1 MVHELH
7 HQKTF
12 FRQMRL
18 LPITEE
24 AQREE
29 KVSMNRKSNKD
40 SENYEIRDHKG
51 EGEIIDLVDVAE
63 EYLETLET
71 SLNLSDI
78 EGDDLDDTL
87 DEELLRID
95 ARDSN
100 AHRNREDDKRPVFEE
115 ALVEL
120 FESGESAAAELLEEE
135 SQKEKPLVDPVD
147 PANDLPGAKA
157 AHSDQKLQTSIEN
170 DQVDRLPET
179 KKEFSKNLFLDLEL
193 VKEKPDREV
202 DTNQE
207 ALLDEEPGVK
217 SDKTDWLD
225 SGIYYPESVQAIDR
239 RIGEYEKKIQTLADE
254 KKKIQKTYEQL
265 RSILYLE
272 GEELKKAVAIILAK
286 YWSLKLSFM
295 NKEKRAGFSENILI
309 KHDNRVIM
317 AKVKGTHSV
326 YPFHK
331 YITQVW
337 QDLYFSGLGTRAEG
351 ALIVNHDIGSDP
363 ESRRLPYA
371 DEEAEQ
377 LGDLIFVDTRVLHT
391 LTTAII
397 DGTLSAEEAAKILFK
412 KGRVEFKGSSSG
424 QRTSD
429 KHA

>member
-1 MVHELH
+1 M
-7 HQKTF
+7 
-12 FRQMRL
+12 
-18 LPITEE
+18 
-24 AQREE
+24 E
-29 KVSMNRKSNKD
+29 KVSMKRRSDKNS
-40 SENYEIRDHKG
+40 G
-51 EGEIIDLVDVAE
+51 EYKTREDKLSDEIIDLVDAAH
-63 EYLETLET
+63 EYLETIET
-71 SLNLSDI
+71 DLNFSENED
-78 EGDDLDDTL
+78 DDLDDTL
-87 DEELLRID
+87 DEELLGID
-95 ARDSN
+95 ARDGKW
-100 AHRNREDDKRPVFEE
+100 NRARENKKGPVFEE

-120 FESGESAAAELLEEE
+120 FESGESAAAELLEEK
-135 SQKEKPLVDPVD
+135 SLTEKP
-147 PANDLPGAKA
+147 A
-157 AHSDQKLQTSIEN
+157 ADSAEAD
-170 DQVDRLPET
+170 DRLTGSDTVHPDRRSQEST
-179 KKEFSKNLFLDLEL
+179 KKDGTDSVSETMKESSKSLFLDIEL
-193 VKEKPDREV
+193 VKETPNRELHTKQAGPAEGESRV
-202 DTNQE
+202 TE
-207 ALLDEEPGVK
+207 
-217 SDKTDWLD
+217 DKKDWLD
-225 SGIYYPESVQAIDR
+225 SGRYYPKSLQALDKKIAAH
-239 RIGEYEKKIQTLADE
+239 EKKISNLAD
-254 KKKIQKTYEQL
+254 KKKKLQKTYEEL

-272 GEELKKAVAIILAK
+272 GEELKKAVTIILAK